1 MKKFRI
7 PILISIVAIIAIGV
21 LLFLQR
27 NNQANQ
33 NDGDVIVNENGVYIE
48 GLIGNVE
55 RLNPVL
61 SYYSETDSAINKL
74 VYSSLFKQSSEGY
87 PVGDLV
93 ESWGV
98 SVDGLEYNFKL
109 REGILWHD
117 GEPLTTNDVIFTI
130 QTIMGAESL
139 APDDIKTLWNSV
151 EIKQFDQY
159 SFKLTLPTPYAPF
172 VDFLNFGIIPY
183 HIYGSMSYAQMMN
196 QESNFEP
203 IGSGPYQFDSLYLE
217 EGVIKGINLVANE
230 NYYLGAPHIKNFNFR
245 LYDDEAKLVE
255 AYQSNLINGFLAT
268 SPEIFDA
275 AKDDI
280 NMHMY
285 TEILPVLNLAVFN
298 LDNSDVLFLQD
309 ADIREA
315 LLMAV
320 NREWIVNQI
329 LGNRAIIA
337 DSPIFPDVWAYVSDM
352 LAHTY
357 DPEGAIK
364 ILQEKEYTYATTD
377 ALVRSNGDITMAM
390 TLLYPDDLPVYEE
403 IATYLQD
410 SWNDIGVSVTLEAM
424 DFNDMV
430 NTKLT
435 TRDFEAALLAYDMRG
450 YPDPDPYM
458 FWHQTQAK
466 TGQNYSVWNNR
477 LASEY
482 LEQARVNTDTDTRRD
497 LYERFQ
503 THFAYEV
510 PAILLYYPTVS
521 YNVSV
526 NIKGVQ
532 IGSLYDLTNRFNY
545 VNEWYFEDT
554 EVLAP

>member
-1 MKKFRI
+1 MKKFRV
-7 PILISIVAIIAIGV
+7 PIFISVVAIIVIGV

-27 NNQANQ
+27 NNEANQ
-33 NDGDVIVNENGVYIE
+33 NNGDIVVDETGVYIE
-48 GLIGNVE
+48 GLVGNVG

-61 SYYSETDSAINKL
+61 SYYSETDAAINKL

-117 GEPLTTNDVIFTI
+117 GEPLTTNDVIYTI
-130 QTIMGAESL
+130 QTMMGADSV
-139 APDDIKTLWNSV
+139 APEDIKTLWNSV
-151 EIKQFDQY
+151 EINQYDEY

-183 HIYGSMSYAQMMN
+183 HIYGSMSYADMMN
-196 QESNFEP
+196 QEQNFEP
-203 IGSGPYQFDSLYLE
+203 VGSGPYKFDSLYLE
-217 EGVIKGINLVANE
+217 GGVIKGLNLVANE
-230 NYYLGAPHIKNFNFR
+230 NYYLGEPHIKNFNLR
-245 LYDDEAKLVE
+245 LYDTETQLVD
-255 AYQSNLINGFLAT
+255 AYQGGEINGFLAT
-268 SPEIFDA
+268 SGEIFDA

-280 NMHMY
+280 NMQMY

-329 LGNRAIIA
+329 LGNRAIVA
-337 DSPIFPDVWAYVSDM
+337 DSPIFPDVWGYVPDM
-352 LAHTY
+352 VDHNY
-357 DPEGAIK
+357 NPDEAIK
-364 ILQEKEYTYATTD
+364 ILQEKEYTFADTNATM
-377 ALVRSNGDITMAM
+377 RSNGDISMEM
-390 TLLYPDDLPVYEE
+390 TLLYPDDLSVYEE
-403 IATYLQD
+403 IATFLHE
-410 SWNDIGVSVTLEAM
+410 SWAELGVSVTLEAM

-430 NTKLT
+430 NTKLS

-503 THFAYEV
+503 THFDYEV